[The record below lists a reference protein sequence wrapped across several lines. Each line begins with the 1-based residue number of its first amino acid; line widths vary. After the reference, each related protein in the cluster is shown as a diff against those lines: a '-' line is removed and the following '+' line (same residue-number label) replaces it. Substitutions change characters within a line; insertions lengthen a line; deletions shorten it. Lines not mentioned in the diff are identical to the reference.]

1 MLVFWR
7 IVSSDSSYT
16 DCQLSVKKRNIKI
29 IIVVWQPDRQKDD
42 TLYDIFQLYIAFLI
56 SD

>member
-16 DCQLSVKKRNIKI
+16 DCQLSVKKRNMKI

-42 TLYDIFQLYIAFLI
+42 TLYDVFQLYIAFLI